1 MTTSKKKLIIQDELV
16 KDILQEKGSIKIHK
30 PIIKWIGGKTQIIE
44 KVLHHFPSDI
54 NNYHEIFLGGGSV
67 LLAFL
72 DYVKKGIINIK
83 GLIYAYD
90 INEVLIYMYKNI
102 QNDHL
107 ELYNQLQLLIA
118 DFNLCNN
125 DGELNR
131 KPANIEEARQLKENY
146 YYWIRNKYNNL
157 SIEDK
162 RTSLGSAYFIFLNKT
177 CFRGMFRL
185 GPNGFNVPYGNYN
198 NPEIINQEYLNEIHD
213 LIKDVIFEHK
223 SYEDS
228 LLNIK
233 EDDFTYLDPPYAPEK
248 NTSFVDYTE
257 KGFSLED
264 NNKLFNIIDSL
275 TNRDIKIL
283 MSNSDV
289 DLVNNYF
296 NNKFYK
302 IEKIS
307 CKRSINASKPGS
319 KTNEVLIHNY

>member
-1 MTTSKKKLIIQDELV
+1 MTTSKKKLIIEYEIV
-16 KDILQEKGSIKIHK
+16 KDVLTGGENIKIHK
-30 PIIKWIGGKTQIIE
+30 PIIKWVGGKTQIIE
-44 KVLHHFPSDI
+44 KVLNHFPTDI

-102 QNDHL
+102 QNNHL

-131 KPANIEEARQLKENY
+131 KPTNIEEARQLKENY
-146 YYWIRNKYNNL
+146 YYWIRNNYNNL

-162 RTSLGSAYFIFLNKT
+162 RTPLGSAYFIFLNKT

-185 GPNGFNVPYGNYN
+185 GPNGFNVPYGNYK
-198 NPEIINQEYLNEIHD
+198 NPEIINLEYLNEIHD

-248 NTSFVDYTE
+248 NTSFVEYTE

-275 TNRDIKIL
+275 TNRDIKTL

-296 NNKFYK
+296 NKKPYK

>member
-1 MTTSKKKLIIQDELV
+1 MTTSKKKLIIEDEIV
-16 KDILQEKGSIKIHK
+16 KDVLTGGENIKIHK
-30 PIIKWIGGKTQIIE
+30 PIIKWVGGKTQIIE
-44 KVLHHFPSDI
+44 KVLHHFPTGI

-72 DYVKKGIINIK
+72 DYVKKGLINVK
-83 GLIYAYD
+83 GQIYAYD
-90 INEVLIYMYKNI
+90 INDVLIYMYKNI
-102 QNDHL
+102 QNNHL
-107 ELYNQLQLLIA
+107 ELYSQLQLLIA

-131 KPANIEEARQLKENY
+131 KPTNIEEARQLKENY
-146 YYWIRNKYNNL
+146 YYWIRNNYNNL

-185 GPNGFNVPYGNYN
+185 GPNGFNVPYGNYK
-198 NPEIINQEYLNEIHD
+198 NPEIINLEYLNEIHD

-248 NTSFVDYTE
+248 NTSFVEYTE

-275 TNRDIKIL
+275 TNRDIKTL

-296 NNKFYK
+296 NKKPYK